1 MRAILK
7 WIFRPSFDLL
17 IEENERYKQLLQERD
32 EANARLASRLE
43 QSESDR
49 RIQKNAAKW
58 LMVEVR
64 KFKTGEKAIRKYE
77 NILEGQK

>member
-1 MRAILK
+1 MRFILK

-43 QSESDR
+43 RSESEVKSQR
-49 RIQKNAAKW
+49 NAAKW

-64 KFKTGEKAIRKYE
+64 KFKAGEKAIRKYE
-77 NILEGQK
+77 NILEGSK

>member
-1 MRAILK
+1 MRFILK

-64 KFKTGEKAIRKYE
+64 KFKTGEKAILKYN
-77 NILEGQK
+77 NIMEGMK